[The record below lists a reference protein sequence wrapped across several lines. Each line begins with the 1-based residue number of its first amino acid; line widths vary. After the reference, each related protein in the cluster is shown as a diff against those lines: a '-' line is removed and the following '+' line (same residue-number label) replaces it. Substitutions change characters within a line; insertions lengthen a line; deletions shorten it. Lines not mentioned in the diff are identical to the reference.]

1 MKNRDRIRQYD
12 SALHVH
18 FGSTGERRAV
28 TALSLNDSVQVRL
41 DGKRLLWSNPTQ
53 GANHEC
59 LLEEFGSE
67 ALAGNAFEA
76 MQHALDRF
84 TRRRVL
90 FSRVKGA
97 VKWGLLPALGLIFAL
112 GLNMY
117 AARMTGITS
126 QAAAGNP
133 GQVNEQP
140 VYNPGATQP
149 GFVPPQQP
157 QNLKNM
163 QLGNIPGL
171 PPAAD
176 PSIVKQA
183 ISAGTK
189 AGKYAVQLSQGG
201 KGTVFVFSDPSC
213 PHCRNFE
220 PELEK
225 LSADYTIQLFPVS
238 VIGGPESSTAIA
250 QMLCAKPEDR
260 ASYWKKMVKGDRID
274 AATCPEG
281 EAAVA
286 ANDQIFRKLNFLGT
300 PTVVNTSGEQT
311 PLTLPNTAR
320 AISQWLDQ
328 TKAQ

>member
-84 TRRRVL
+84 ARRRVV

-97 VKWGLLPALGLIFAL
+97 VKWGLLPAFGLIFAL

-133 GQVNEQP
+133 GQMNEQP

-157 QNLKNM
+157 QNLQNM

-176 PSIVKQA
+176 ASIVKQA

-225 LSADYTIQLFPVS
+225 LAADYTIQLFPVS

-260 ASYWKKMVKGDRID
+260 ASYWKKIVKGDRID
-274 AATCPEG
+274 ASTCPEG

>member
-12 SALHVH
+12 SSLHVH

-28 TALSLNDSVQVRL
+28 TALSLNDSLQVRL
-41 DGKRLLWSNPTQ
+41 DGKRLLWSNSAQ
-53 GANHEC
+53 GENHEC

-76 MQHALDRF
+76 MQHALDRYS
-84 TRRRVL
+84 RRRVI

-97 VKWGLLPALGLIFAL
+97 VKWGLLPAFGLIFAL

-126 QAAAGNP
+126 QASPGP
-133 GQVNEQP
+133 SGQVNEQP
-140 VYNPGATQP
+140 AFNPGAMQP
-149 GFVPPQQP
+149 GFAPPQQP
-157 QNLKNM
+157 QNL

-176 PSIVKQA
+176 PAIVKQA
-183 ISAGTK
+183 INAGTK

-201 KGTVFVFSDPSC
+201 KGTVYVFSDPSC

-225 LSADYTIQLFPVS
+225 LAADYTIQLFPVS

-260 ASYWKKMVKGDRID
+260 ANYWKKIVKGDRLD
-274 AATCPEG
+274 APTCPEG
-281 EAAVA
+281 EAAVS

>member
-97 VKWGLLPALGLIFAL
+97 VKWGLLPAFGLIFAL

-157 QNLKNM
+157 QNLQNM

-225 LSADYTIQLFPVS
+225 LAADYTIQLFPVS

-250 QMLCAKPEDR
+250 QMLCAEPGDR
-260 ASYWKKMVKGDRID
+260 ASYWKKIVKGDRID

>member
-84 TRRRVL
+84 ARRRVV

-97 VKWGLLPALGLIFAL
+97 VKWGLLPAFGLIFAL

-140 VYNPGATQP
+140 VYNPGAMQP

-157 QNLKNM
+157 QNLQNM

-176 PSIVKQA
+176 ASIVKQA

-225 LSADYTIQLFPVS
+225 LAADYTIQLFPVS

-260 ASYWKKMVKGDRID
+260 ASYWKKIVKGDRID

>member
-12 SALHVH
+12 TSLHVH

-28 TALSLNDSVQVRL
+28 TALSLNDSLQVRL
-41 DGKRLLWSNPTQ
+41 EGKRLVWSSSAQ
-53 GANHEC
+53 GANQEC

-84 TRRRVL
+84 SRRRL
-90 FSRVKGA
+90 IFSRVKGA
-97 VKWGLLPALGLIFAL
+97 VKWVLLPAFGLILAL
-112 GLNMY
+112 GVNMY

-126 QAAAGNP
+126 QAVP
-133 GQVNEQP
+133 GPAVQP
-140 VYNPGATQP
+140 MVA
-149 GFVPPQQP
+149 PPQQP
-157 QNLKNM
+157 QNL

-183 ISAGTK
+183 INAGTK
-189 AGKYAVQLSQGG
+189 AGKYAVQLSQGE
-201 KGTVFVFSDPSC
+201 KGTVYVFSDPSC
-213 PHCRNFE
+213 PHCRDFE

-225 LSADYTIQLFPVS
+225 LAADYTIQLFPVS
-238 VIGGPESSTAIA
+238 VIGGPDSSSSVA

-260 ASYWKKMVKGDRID
+260 AMYWKKIVKGDRLD
-274 AATCPEG
+274 APTCPEG

-300 PTVVNTSGEQT
+300 PTVVNANGEQT
-311 PLTLPNTAR
+311 PLTLPNTSR

>member
-97 VKWGLLPALGLIFAL
+97 VKWGLLPAFGLIFAL

-225 LSADYTIQLFPVS
+225 LAADYTIQLFPVS

-260 ASYWKKMVKGDRID
+260 ASYWKKIVKGDRID

>member
-84 TRRRVL
+84 ARRRVVL
-90 FSRVKGA
+90 SRVKGA
-97 VKWGLLPALGLIFAL
+97 VKWGLLPAFGLIFAL

-157 QNLKNM
+157 QNLQNM

-260 ASYWKKMVKGDRID
+260 ASYWKKIVKGDRID

>member
-12 SALHVH
+12 TSLHVH

-28 TALSLNDSVQVRL
+28 TALSLNDSLQVRL
-41 DGKRLLWSNPTQ
+41 DGKRLVWSSSAR
-53 GANHEC
+53 GANQEC
-59 LLEEFGSE
+59 LLEEFGSD

-84 TRRRVL
+84 SRRRVIS
-90 FSRVKGA
+90 SRVKGA
-97 VKWGLLPALGLIFAL
+97 VKWGVLPAFGLIFAL

-126 QAAAGNP
+126 H
-133 GQVNEQP
+133 EQP
-140 VYNPGATQP
+140 AFNPGAAQL
-149 GFVPPQQP
+149 GVAQPQQP
-157 QNLKNM
+157 QNL

-183 ISAGTK
+183 INAGTK
-189 AGKYAVQLSQGG
+189 AGKYAVQLSQGA
-201 KGTVFVFSDPSC
+201 KGTVYVFSDPSC
-213 PHCRNFE
+213 PHCRDFE
-220 PELEK
+220 PELER
-225 LSADYTIQLFPVS
+225 LAADYTIQLFPVS

-250 QMLCAKPEDR
+250 QMLCANPEDR
-260 ASYWKKMVKGDRID
+260 ASYWKKIVKGDRLE

-300 PTVVNTSGEQT
+300 PTVVNSSGEQS

>member
-84 TRRRVL
+84 TRRRVV

-97 VKWGLLPALGLIFAL
+97 VKWGLLPAFGLIFAL

-126 QAAAGNP
+126 QAAVGNP

-157 QNLKNM
+157 QNLQNM

-225 LSADYTIQLFPVS
+225 LAADYTIQLFPVS

-260 ASYWKKMVKGDRID
+260 ASYWKKIVKGDRID

>member
-76 MQHALDRF
+76 MQHVLDRF

-97 VKWGLLPALGLIFAL
+97 VKWGLLPAFGLIFAL

-157 QNLKNM
+157 QNLQNM

-225 LSADYTIQLFPVS
+225 LAADYTIQLFPVS

-250 QMLCAKPEDR
+250 QMLCAEPGDR
-260 ASYWKKMVKGDRID
+260 ASYWKKIVKGDRID